1 MKAWN
6 ALDEETVLFRLNNTV
21 RQLLPHETG
30 PLDNYIVMAS
40 TDIMSILAHENNG
53 ILPKFIRGAA
63 LHFSP
68 FVAMNMIAIYIKEE
82 KGEGPE
88 KE

>member
-1 MKAWN
+1 MKAWES
-6 ALDEETVLFRLNNTV
+6 LDEETILFRLNNTV

-30 PLDNYIVMAS
+30 PLDKYIVMAS
-40 TDIMSILAHENNG
+40 TDIMSVLAQENNG

-68 FVAMNMIAIYIKEE
+68 FVATNMIAIYVKEE
-82 KGEGPE
+82 REEGPE